1 MTVRTREV
9 SGMVNLY
16 IEDTGIGIPKD
27 ALPKLAQPFSW
38 VEMDASKPTDGSGLG
53 LAIARSLVALHGGS
67 LKIRSQEGVG
77 TSVLVRLPIR
87 ARRDDDQSAALSA

>member
-1 MTVRTREV
+1 
-9 SGMVNLY
+9 
-16 IEDTGIGIPKD
+16 
-27 ALPKLAQPFSW
+27 
-38 VEMDASKPTDGSGLG
+38 MDASKPTDGSGLG

-87 ARRDDDQSAALSA
+87 ARHEDEQAA